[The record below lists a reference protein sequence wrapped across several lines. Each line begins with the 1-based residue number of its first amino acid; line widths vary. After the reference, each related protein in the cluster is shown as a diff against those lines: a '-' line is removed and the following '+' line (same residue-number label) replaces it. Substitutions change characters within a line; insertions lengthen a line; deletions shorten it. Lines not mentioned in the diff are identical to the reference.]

1 MKLVVE
7 SKNRM
12 NEDIDDIDAYNN
24 WVEWLHTASIEELLE
39 EYYLVRSQNKFGSH
53 REEIKALSQE
63 IKSRIK

>member
-7 SKNRM
+7 SSKRM
-12 NEDIDDIDAYNN
+12 TEDIDDIDAFNN

-53 REEIKALSQE
+53 REEIKAIRQE
-63 IKSRIK
+63 ITSRTK